1 MLCLQPTT
9 PTTSTG
15 PWPLTVAGSYA
26 AWMPR
31 KSLQGCTC
39 GVSRDGGRARAP
51 QQSRRPDALQAIY
64 QHYPTTPRPTELF
77 NRGAVMDAV
86 EDLGQ
91 KPG

>member
-1 MLCLQPTT
+1 
-9 PTTSTG
+9 
-15 PWPLTVAGSYA
+15 
-26 AWMPR
+26 MPR
-31 KSLQGCTC
+31 KRLQGRTC
-39 GVSRDGGRARAP
+39 GVSRDGGRARAL

-91 KPG
+91 KSG